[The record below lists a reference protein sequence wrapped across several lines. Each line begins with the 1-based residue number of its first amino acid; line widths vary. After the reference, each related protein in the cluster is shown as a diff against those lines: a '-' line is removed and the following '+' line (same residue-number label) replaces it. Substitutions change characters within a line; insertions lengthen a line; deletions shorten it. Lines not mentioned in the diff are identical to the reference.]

1 MGINILLVE
10 DNPIHAVDIE
20 RIIDELGYNLVAS
33 VDNSEKVLSILK
45 KNSVDLILM
54 DIEIKGSKNGIELAR
69 EIEELQVPVIFLTA
83 FDSQS
88 IYQKAK
94 EVNPMG
100 YLVKPFNKITLQSTI
115 ELAFSHSRDIAK
127 HGQVQKLWSQD
138 ALLNENFFIKTS
150 DKLVKVKL
158 ADIGVIEADGNYS
171 MIYTSEK
178 RLAAKISLR
187 KIKLMLSPRLFIQVH
202 RKFIVNFANIE
213 DVNLASLKIT
223 VFDKQVP
230 IGAKYR
236 NDFLSRLNKMESIL
250 IFVLL
255 ACAFCQ

>member
-10 DNPIHAVDIE
+10 DNPIHSVDIE
-20 RIIDELGYNLVAS
+20 RTIDELGYNLVAS
-33 VDNSEKVLSILK
+33 VDNSEEVLSILK
-45 KNSVDLILM
+45 KKSVDLILM
-54 DIEIKGSKNGIELAR
+54 DIEIKGSKNGIELSR

-94 EVNPMG
+94 EVHPVG

-115 ELAFSHSRDIAK
+115 ELAFSHNWDTSLLS
-127 HGQVQKLWSQD
+127 QVQRIWGQD

-150 DKLVKVKL
+150 EKLVKVKL
-158 ADIGVIEADGNYS
+158 SDIGVIEADGNYS
-171 MIYTSEK
+171 MVYTADK

-202 RKFIVNFANIE
+202 RKFIVNFVNIE
-213 DVNLASLKIT
+213 DVNLTSLKIT

-236 NDFLSRLNKMESIL
+236 NDFLSRLNKMETVL
-250 IFVLL
+250 MFVLL
-255 ACAFCQ
+255 ACTFCQ